1 MRALK
6 LLLDSMGIKIDA
18 QEIETA
24 WAKSKD
30 ALPQLAVAFDQMN
43 NRIAA
48 MQLKIDQMYA
58 AQNDFNTRMAD
69 SLEKASHGVSHVS

>member
-43 NRIAA
+43 ARLAT
-48 MQLKIDQMYA
+48 MEKKIDQMYA
-58 AQNDFNTRMAD
+58 AQNDFNTRTANT
-69 SLEKASHGVSHVS
+69 LETASHGVSHVA